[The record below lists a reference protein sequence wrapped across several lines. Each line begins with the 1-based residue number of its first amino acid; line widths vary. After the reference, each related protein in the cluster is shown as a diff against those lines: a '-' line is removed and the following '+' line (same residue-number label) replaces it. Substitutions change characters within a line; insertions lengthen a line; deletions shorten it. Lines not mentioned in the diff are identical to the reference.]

1 MNAVITA
8 NNAIQTNDENRGGCK
23 FVNKR
28 LNGSMY
34 KNRIFSVMFLPVTEA
49 AWEADTDFIYTLAFL
64 NLSNYYKC

>member
-1 MNAVITA
+1 MDNRSLEWDKINTVANYRKQKMNVAVITA
-8 NNAIQTNDENRGGCK
+8 NNAVQTNDENRGGCK

-49 AWEADTDFIYTLAFL
+49 A
-64 NLSNYYKC
+64 